1 MGPVHLRHSSLLWNL
16 FKDSANW
23 LNALIY
29 ISFFC
34 MESNRQNIQFCPWCI
49 VWSFL
54 RYFFQIGSECDDPY
68 LKTCTL
74 VDRYQV
80 PPSVEIG
87 WSPHFSTILDRK
99 RSATNIFLSFEML
112 IPRISLFLGSIDS
125 NPQPNVFRAGFD
137 DDSFVENIFFYVLFL
152 WPYPLRLV
160 FLNPVPDRNV
170 ISSDKTS
177 KSFRGSS

>member
-1 MGPVHLRHSSLLWNL
+1 
-16 FKDSANW
+16 
-23 LNALIY
+23 
-29 ISFFC
+29 

-80 PPSVEIG
+80 PPSVETG

-112 IPRISLFLGSIDS
+112 IPRISLFLGSIATHNQMYS
-125 NPQPNVFRAGFD
+125 EPALMIVSSRTYSSMFFFFD
-137 DDSFVENIFFYVLFL
+137 DILWGLYFWIQFQIETWFHLIKQASLSEVL
-152 WPYPLRLV
+152 
-160 FLNPVPDRNV
+160 LNDRPE
-170 ISSDKTS
+170 K
-177 KSFRGSS
+177 